1 MSDFSLADMTRPH
14 VKAGPREWL
23 GLAVLALPAL
33 LLAMDATV
41 LYLAVP
47 SLTADLNPTAT
58 QLLWI
63 TDAYGFMI
71 AGFLVTMGTLGDR
84 IGRRKLLMIGAAA
97 FLATSV
103 LAAYSDSPEL
113 LIVARGLLGIAGATL
128 MPSTL
133 ALISNM
139 FADARE
145 RGVAIG
151 IWAASISVG
160 AALGPVAG
168 GILLNHFQW
177 GAAFLLAVPV
187 MVLLLITAPMLL
199 PEHRDPGPGRLDL
212 ASVGLSL
219 ATVLPIIHGVKQIAD
234 GGHLLVSVGTILIG
248 LAVGAVFLKR
258 QRKLSSPLIDVQL
271 FTGKGFSAALVV
283 LLFDAACVV
292 GVYFFTTLYLQ
303 QELGLS
309 PLAAGLWLVPSAV
322 VMVLSSIATP
332 MLTRR
337 MPAGRL
343 MTAGLCAS
351 AAGLLLLVFV
361 DGAPGVM
368 LGMTIVYL
376 GQGPIMALGTE
387 MVVGAAAP
395 EKAGSASALSETSM
409 EFGMAFGV
417 AVLGSVGMFVNRQSG
432 FTTGMAVVAG
442 IGAVITLGLAILTRT
457 AGGSGS
463 ATDRSPA

>member
-1 MSDFSLADMTRPH
+1 
-14 VKAGPREWL
+14 
-23 GLAVLALPAL
+23 
-33 LLAMDATV
+33 
-41 LYLAVP
+41 
-47 SLTADLNPTAT
+47 
-58 QLLWI
+58 
-63 TDAYGFMI
+63 
-71 AGFLVTMGTLGDR
+71 
-84 IGRRKLLMIGAAA
+84 
-97 FLATSV
+97 
-103 LAAYSDSPEL
+103 
-113 LIVARGLLGIAGATL
+113 
-128 MPSTL
+128 
-133 ALISNM
+133 
-139 FADARE
+139 
-145 RGVAIG
+145 
-151 IWAASISVG
+151 
-160 AALGPVAG
+160 
-168 GILLNHFQW
+168 
-177 GAAFLLAVPV
+177 
-187 MVLLLITAPMLL
+187 
-199 PEHRDPGPGRLDL
+199 
-212 ASVGLSL
+212 
-219 ATVLPIIHGVKQIAD
+219 
-234 GGHLLVSVGTILIG
+234 
-248 LAVGAVFLKR
+248 
-258 QRKLSSPLIDVQL
+258 
-271 FTGKGFSAALVV
+271 
-283 LLFDAACVV
+283 
-292 GVYFFTTLYLQ
+292 
-303 QELGLS
+303 
-309 PLAAGLWLVPSAV
+309 
-322 VMVLSSIATP
+322 